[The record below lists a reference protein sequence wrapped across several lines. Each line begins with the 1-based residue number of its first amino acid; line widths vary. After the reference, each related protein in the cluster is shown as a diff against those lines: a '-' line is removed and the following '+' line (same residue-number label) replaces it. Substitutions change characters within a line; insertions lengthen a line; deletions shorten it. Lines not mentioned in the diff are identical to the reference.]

1 VYREV
6 TENNLTDAGLE
17 ANALT
22 LAAPTRFHAT
32 YVATNL
38 KERLL
43 AALRR
48 ADPSIRDV
56 RIVA

>member
-1 VYREV
+1 M
-6 TENNLTDAGLE
+6 E
-17 ANALT
+17 ANCLT

-32 YVATNL
+32 YVTMNL

-48 ADPSIRDV
+48 VDPSVGDV
-56 RIVA
+56 RVVG